1 MAYEFRLPDI
11 GEGLTEAEIVRWLVD
26 VGDPVEVDQSLVEVE
41 TAKAVV
47 ELPSPVA
54 GVVLH
59 LGGAEGAVVDVGEIV
74 AVIGEPGEV
83 WPAEAAPIV
92 GTLPTDA
99 VTPQIGKRAEMAD
112 TRRSRAL
119 PAARRRAAELGV
131 DVEDVEGSGPG
142 GVVTVDDVEAA
153 VQSPQEPRTEER
165 VRLSPVRRAIAR
177 NLVRS
182 WSEIPHVTIF
192 DEADASGLIAAREA
206 FTRQGV
212 PVSFDA
218 LVAAGVIPLLGR
230 FREMHA
236 RLEGDEVVFTTG
248 VDLGVAVD
256 TADGLMVVV
265 IRGADR
271 LTPPELSAEI
281 ARKAEA
287 VRTGR
292 RIPEDM
298 SGQSFT
304 VSNIGAVGGGFG
316 TPIVPPG
323 TTAILS
329 FGRIAERAVVRE
341 GQVAVAPMMPLSLSF
356 DHRLVDGSLGRRF
369 MGALVEDLSEPERY
383 LAD

>member
-1 MAYEFRLPDI
+1 M
-11 GEGLTEAEIVRWLVD
+11 
-26 VGDPVEVDQSLVEVE
+26 
-41 TAKAVV
+41 
-47 ELPSPVA
+47 
-54 GVVLH
+54 
-59 LGGAEGAVVDVGEIV
+59 
-74 AVIGEPGEV
+74 
-83 WPAEAAPIV
+83 
-92 GTLPTDA
+92 
-99 VTPQIGKRAEMAD
+99 
-112 TRRSRAL
+112 
-119 PAARRRAAELGV
+119 
-131 DVEDVEGSGPG
+131 
-142 GVVTVDDVEAA
+142 
-153 VQSPQEPRTEER
+153 
-165 VRLSPVRRAIAR
+165 
-177 NLVRS
+177 
-182 WSEIPHVTIF
+182 
-192 DEADASGLIAAREA
+192 
-206 FTRQGV
+206 
-212 PVSFDA
+212 
-218 LVAAGVIPLLGR
+218 
-230 FREMHA
+230 
-236 RLEGDEVVFTTG
+236 VFTTG